1 MTINDALIDRAAG
14 ILYNE
19 THKHGYNNT
28 WTTAHDKSSWR
39 AAVSKM
45 LTEIYQ

>member
-1 MTINDALIDRAAG
+1 MTVDAALIDRAAA

-19 THKHGYNNT
+19 THKHGYSNT
-28 WTTAHDKSSWR
+28 WTTAHDKNTWR

-45 LTEIYQ
+45 LTEIHQ